1 MPFAAAQIG
10 LGFRN
15 EISPRAGLLRVREFC
30 MAEIEHFVNP
40 MDKKH
45 LKFASLAATELVLFP
60 NEDQLGS
67 GKTKVMTIGDAVR
80 EGVVNNETLGYFMAK
95 TWLFMLKIG
104 MDGGRLRF
112 RQHLKTEMAHYAAD
126 CWDLEIKSSY
136 GWVECV
142 GHADRACYDLMVH
155 SKKSKV
161 PLVASYTLPEP
172 REEEVWVMKAEK
184 AVIGKTFKQEQ
195 KKVMAALE
203 ALTEEG
209 GEGVDQFQKRL
220 EEEGSTILEG
230 CKIER
235 GMVSWTKVKK
245 MVQEVKYMPSVIEPS
260 FGIGRVLYSLM
271 EHSFTQ
277 RKADEN
283 RCVMAFVPRV
293 APIKVG
299 VYPLLNKPEFA
310 PYTEKIV
317 SLLTEAGLSNR
328 SDTTGVSVGR
338 RYSRADEIGCP
349 FGVTIDYET
358 LSSQDVTVRERDS
371 TAQIRVQIEQLV
383 PLLAGLVEGSKSW
396 EKDAMGRFPV
406 VRMGDEEGEEEGGA
420 EGGGNGSVTTGAG
433 ALTIVEKTPRGRFSR
448 PAEGAGL
455 PDIGKL
461 SVK

>member
-40 MDKKH
+40 QDKKH
-45 LKFASLAATELVLFP
+45 PKFASLAGQSLVLFP
-60 NEDQLGS
+60 NDEQLGS
-67 GKTKVMTIGDAVR
+67 GKTRVMTIGEAVR
-80 EGVVNNETLGYFMAK
+80 EGIVNNETLGFFMAK
-95 TWLFMLKIG
+95 TWRFMEKIG
-104 MDGGRLRF
+104 MDAARLRF

-161 PLVASYTLPEP
+161 PLIASYTLPEP
-172 REEEVWVMKAEK
+172 REEEVWVMKADK

-209 GEGVDQFQKRL
+209 GERVEAVL
-220 EEEGSTILEG
+220 AELEG
-230 CKIER
+230 PEGAAEVEGCRVTR
-235 GMVSWTKVKK
+235 GMVTWSKVKR

-260 FGIGRVLYSLM
+260 FGIGRVLYSLL
-271 EHSFTQ
+271 EHSFYQ
-277 RKADEN
+277 RKTDEN
-283 RCVMAFVPRV
+283 RCVMAFLPRV

-310 PYTEKIV
+310 PFTESIV
-317 SLLTEAGLSNR
+317 GKLTEAGISNR
-328 SDTTGVSVGR
+328 ADATGVSVGR

-349 FGVTIDYET
+349 FGVTVDYET
-358 LSSQDVTVRERDS
+358 LAAQDVTVRERDS
-371 TAQIRVQIEQLV
+371 TAQIRVPIERLV
-383 PLLAGLVEGSKSW
+383 PLLKGLVDGSKTW
-396 EKDAMGRFPV
+396 EKDAMGSFPV
-406 VRMGDEEGEEEGGA
+406 VRTGEEEEDGGE
-420 EGGGNGSVTTGAG
+420 EGGGGTLKEGGVTV
-433 ALTIVEKTPRGRFSR
+433 VEKTPRGRFSR
-448 PAEGAGL
+448 PAETVTSIPAM
-455 PDIGKL
+455 DKL
-461 SVK
+461 RLE